1 MPHYPGLKSLV
12 ASKRIQILRDRG
24 MRGYKLNYMRLL
36 REMNRREL
44 DFRALERVIKQDAT
58 LCYTLLNYINSK
70 HFGLREKV
78 TSLLSAMVLLGEE
91 EIRRWAALSAPSDMA
106 GGGRLW

>member
-1 MPHYPGLKSLV
+1 
-12 ASKRIQILRDRG
+12 

-44 DFRALERVIKQDAT
+44 DFRALERVIKQDTT
-58 LCYTLLNYINSK
+58 LCYTLLNYINSA

-91 EIRRWAALSAPSDMA
+91 EIRRWASLSAPSDMA